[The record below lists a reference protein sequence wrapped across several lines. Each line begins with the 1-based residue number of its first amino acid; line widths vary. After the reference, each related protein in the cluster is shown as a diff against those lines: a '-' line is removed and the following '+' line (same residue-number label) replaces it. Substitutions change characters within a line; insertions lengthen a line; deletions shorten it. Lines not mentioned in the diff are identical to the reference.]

1 MNLLN
6 HDLNSLN
13 KYFLNIGESNFRATQ
28 VFKWIYKDLKMNF
41 EEMTNISKKSRLH
54 LEKEFEIKIPNVDSH
69 HISKDGTVKL
79 LMYDPNDINNKY
91 ETIYIPEKKRGTL
104 CISSQVGCALTCK
117 FCETGM
123 RGFNRNL
130 KTWEIVGQII
140 KTRILLQSLK
150 EYPHYK
156 LITNVVFMGMGEPLL
171 NYENLLTSLKIIL
184 EEKGLGFSRRKVT
197 VSTSGVVPKI
207 KKLKKDLPVS
217 LAISLHGSNDSLR
230 SRIMPINNT
239 YNVESLIDA
248 CEFYLKYSQARSLSA
263 PRPFITIE
271 YIMINKINDFQKNAL
286 ELVNLLDKKKYKIN
300 LINFNR
306 ISNSKFEPSTNDRI
320 KLFKELLS
328 SHGFV
333 VTVRKARGDDTNS
346 ACGQLS
352 GDFMNKI
359 KLPNKTSFFID
370 GLYR

>member
-1 MNLLN
+1 MNLF
-6 HDLNSLN
+6 DYDINSLT
-13 KYFLNIGESNFRATQ
+13 KYFLNIGESDYRATQ

-41 EEMTNISKKSRLH
+41 SEMTNISKKSRLNIG
-54 LEKEFEIKIPNVDSH
+54 KDFEIKIPEVHSYNV
-69 HISKDGTVKL
+69 SKDGTVKF
-79 LMYDPNDINNKY
+79 LMFDPSDKNNKY

-130 KTWEIVGQII
+130 KTWEIIGQII
-140 KTRILLQSLK
+140 TSRKLLDSLK
-150 EYPHYK
+150 DYSYYK
-156 LITNVVFMGMGEPLL
+156 SITNIVFMGMGEPLL
-171 NYENLLTSLKIIL
+171 NYKNLLTSLKIIL
-184 EEKGLGFSRRKVT
+184 DEKGLGFSRRKVT

-217 LAISLHGSNDSLR
+217 LAISMHGSNDSLR
-230 SRIMPINNT
+230 SKIMPINNS
-239 YNVESLIDA
+239 YNLKSLIDA
-248 CEFYLKYSQARSLSA
+248 CEFYLSFNKKRSLSA

-271 YIMINKINDFQKNAL
+271 YIMINRINDFQKNAF
-286 ELVNLLDKKKYKIN
+286 ELINLLDKKKYKIN

-320 KLFKELLS
+320 NLFKQSLS
-328 SHGFV
+328 NHGFI
-333 VTVRKARGDDTNS
+333 VTLRKTRGDDTFS

-359 KLPNKTSFFID
+359 NLPKKTSAF
-370 GLYR
+370 LNV